1 MKNLFIL
8 ASLGLF
14 SSWSNATD
22 ISCNGTITWVM
33 ADHPSCTDDSG
44 KKQLAYK
51 LSTGDYWFCSGSDA
65 ASSLILSA
73 KVTNA
78 QMLLYINND
87 NGATCQIHS
96 HYMKASYIIA
106 K

>member
-1 MKNLFIL
+1 MKNIIVFFGLI
-8 ASLGLF
+8 LF
-14 SSWSNATD
+14 SSLVGATD
-22 ISCNGTITWVM
+22 IACNGTITWVM

-44 KKQLAYK
+44 KRQLAYK
-51 LSTGDYWFCSGSDA
+51 LSTGDYWFCSGSDT

-96 HYMKASYIIA
+96 HYMKASYIIV